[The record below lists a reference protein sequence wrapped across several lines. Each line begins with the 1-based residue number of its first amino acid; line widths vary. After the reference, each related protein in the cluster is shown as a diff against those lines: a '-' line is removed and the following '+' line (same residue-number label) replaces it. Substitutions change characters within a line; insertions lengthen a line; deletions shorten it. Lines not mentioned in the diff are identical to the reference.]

1 MSQQETH
8 EQVTDEQS
16 DNKVSIVTILG
27 SLRVASDNSA
37 VIRAFCN
44 VAPRN
49 ISFHHFD
56 SVDDIPLFN
65 PDRASEQID
74 SVVALKHLIA
84 SSLCRSNLSKNTIV
98 KENADG
104 VYW

>member
-8 EQVTDEQS
+8 EQVTDEQG
-16 DNKVSIVTILG
+16 DNKVSIVAISG
-27 SLRVASDNSA
+27 SLRVASYNSA
-37 VIRAFCN
+37 VIRAFAN
-44 VAPRN
+44 VAPSN

-56 SVDDIPLFN
+56 SVADIPLFN

-74 SVVALKHLIA
+74 SVVAMIHLIA